1 MKNFFNHK
9 LRKRSTIEIVFMVL
23 FGIVAITGLAILFGF
38 ILMWLW
44 NWLMPEIFGL
54 PFITYWQAVGLFII
68 SKVFIGGC
76 GSGGG
81 SSRKNKECKDDSNKN
96 EFSKWKHYGKFW
108 EEKGEDMYAEY
119 VDKMDNNSSEST
131 ENKVDKLDN
140 LDEHGNSDL

>member
-9 LRKRSTIEIVFMVL
+9 LRKRSPLEIVAMVF
-23 FGIVAITGLAILFGF
+23 FGIIAITGLAILFGF

-68 SKVFIGGC
+68 SKIFIGGC

-81 SSRKNKECKDDSNKN
+81 SSKKNKDCKDDSNKN
-96 EFSKWKHYGKFW
+96 EFSRWKHYGKFW
-108 EEKGEDMYAEY
+108 EEKGEDLYEEYIKEKEGGEVNENIELIEKPAE
-119 VDKMDNNSSEST
+119 E
-131 ENKVDKLDN
+131 
-140 LDEHGNSDL
+140 